1 MTTSPTSISI
11 VNKKAHFD
19 YAILDSLEAG
29 IALVGLEIKAL
40 RARKVT
46 IAGSY
51 VKILKGEVFWLGG
64 NFDVKAGDRQRTRKL
79 LLHATEISR
88 LIGKSAEQGLTLVPL
103 KLYLKRGKAKLEVG
117 VCKGLKKYDKRE
129 ILKKQDQSREAAQRV
144 ERI

>member
-1 MTTSPTSISI
+1 MSISDNI
-11 VNKKAHFD
+11 NITNRKAHFD
-19 YAILDSLEAG
+19 YQILDSVEAG

-40 RARKVT
+40 RAKKVT

-64 NFDVKAGDRQRTRKL
+64 NFDVKSGDRQRTRKL

-117 VCKGLKKYDKRE
+117 IARGKKQYDKRE
-129 ILKKQDQSREAAQRV
+129 VLKKKDQSREAARH
-144 ERI
+144 IN

>member
-1 MTTSPTSISI
+1 MTSAAQPISI

-19 YAILDSLEAG
+19 YQILDSIEAG

-51 VKILKGEVFWLGG
+51 VKIINGEVFWLGG
-64 NFDVKAGDRQRTRKL
+64 NFDVTDGDRQRTRKL
-79 LLHATEISR
+79 LLHASEISR
-88 LIGKSAEQGLTLVPL
+88 LIGKSAEQGLTLVPI

-117 VCKGLKKYDKRE
+117 ICKGLKKYDKRE
-129 ILKKQDQSREAAQRV
+129 VLKKKDQSRDAARHMN
-144 ERI
+144 